1 MYSDLSH
8 IGILLRREIE
18 AGVAAPL
25 IKRFMAKYGEEEVL
39 AEVTQLMH
47 ELAREAGA
55 QLAED
60 LGGNSLA
67 DYIEGKERWTRHGA
81 LDTEIKEQS
90 DTVYAYDVTRCRY
103 AEMYAALG
111 IADLGYT
118 LSCERD
124 YALIE
129 GFNPKIKLTR
139 TQTIMEGAPTCDFL
153 YQLEE

>member
-1 MYSDLSH
+1 MYSDLGH

-25 IKRFMAKYGEEEVL
+25 IKRFMAKHGEEEVL
-39 AEVTQLMH
+39 AEVTELMH
-47 ELAREAGA
+47 QLAREAGA
-55 QLAED
+55 QLARD

-67 DYIEGKERWTRHGA
+67 HYIKGKEMWTRHGA
-81 LDTEIKEQS
+81 LDTEIKQQG

-103 AEMYAALG
+103 AEMYAELG
-111 IADLGYT
+111 IAELGYT

-124 YALIE
+124 YALIQ

-139 TQTIMEGAPTCDFL
+139 KQTIMEGAPICDFR
-153 YQLEE
+153 YQVEV